1 MQFFTEDLL
10 DNPYPHYAHWRAE
23 APIWQDSE
31 TGAWVLT
38 RHDDVRAVL
47 KDSEAYSSKAM
58 GGDAGPLPLL
68 ADDPPRHTQLRGIVN
83 KAFTTRML

>member
-1 MQFFTEDLL
+1 MKFFTPELL
-10 DNPYPHYAHWRAE
+10 ENPYDFFAAWRADQ
-23 APIWQDSE
+23 PIWQDDE
-31 TGAWVLT
+31 TGAWILT

-47 KDSEAYSSKAM
+47 KDSEAFSSKAM